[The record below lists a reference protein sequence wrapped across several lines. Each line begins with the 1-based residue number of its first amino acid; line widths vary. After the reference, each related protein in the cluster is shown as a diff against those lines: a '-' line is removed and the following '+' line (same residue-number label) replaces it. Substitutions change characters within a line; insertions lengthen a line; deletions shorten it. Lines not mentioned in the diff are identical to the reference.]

1 MAAMPEMTVTLR
13 FRIGWLFRLRMWLAG
28 RLVAAGKWLATVEP
42 VLTGDVPK
50 VEHTR
55 IDEGA
60 IKKKLND
67 PPVTARPPPPRSQ
80 VAKRHRVIRYGRR

>member
-42 VLTGDVPK
+42 VLTGDVP
-50 VEHTR
+50 
-55 IDEGA
+55 
-60 IKKKLND
+60 
-67 PPVTARPPPPRSQ
+67 
-80 VAKRHRVIRYGRR
+80 